1 MKYVCHCIQWA
12 QYSWLHFEK
21 GRDCP
26 QASGLTWSTSVA
38 AGLFAHSFVLC
49 LQHKL
54 KLKGRQHGSALW
66 LKAKRH
72 LLFFSS
78 TACTQSH
85 SWGQA
90 EMCLLSLI
98 LQLGSCYGLHGTWYQ
113 QYKNSLWKKQM
124 WLCLTLLLWAVL
136 FESVWLIRGILLS
149 TGVVLSRTRTLQCSR
164 LCPHCR
170 FITTSAI
177 YIRKTAAHALLRMKG
192 CSWPTHISNHSNHR
206 RSRCLYP
213 VWFWAFY
220 NHNLMLLLKSLIYVI
235 LLFLTGKEASSFNE
249 FLVSES
255 TIWSTSTP
263 NLCCLMVFLEHQQLK
278 TSGYLVIS
286 AFK

>member
-38 AGLFAHSFVLC
+38 AGLFAHPFVLC

-149 TGVVLSRTRTLQCSR
+149 TGVVLGRTRTLQCNR
-164 LCPHCR
+164 LSVLTAGSSLHQPS
-170 FITTSAI
+170 TSE
-177 YIRKTAAHALLRMKG
+177 RLQHMRCWGWRVAAG
-192 CSWPTHISNHSNHR
+192 QHISQTTATTGAAGVFIQSGFEPFIIITWCFCWR
-206 RSRCLYP
+206 
-213 VWFWAFY
+213 VWF
-220 NHNLMLLLKSLIYVI
+220 M
-235 LLFLTGKEASSFNE
+235 SFSY
-249 FLVSES
+249 F
-255 TIWSTSTP
+255 
-263 NLCCLMVFLEHQQLK
+263 
-278 TSGYLVIS
+278 
-286 AFK
+286 